1 MIDDNDTVRIGSM
14 VCVLDRDGDDEEEY
28 TIVGVEDA
36 DVAAKRI
43 STDSPLAMAL
53 LGHAAGEQVKV
64 RAPGGMRAVTI
75 LRVGV
80 PSMV

>member
-1 MIDDNDTVRIGSM
+1 MIDNSTVRIGSM
-14 VCVLDRDGDDEEEY
+14 VRVIDRDGDEEEY
-28 TIVGVEDA
+28 TIVGVEEA
-36 DVAAKRI
+36 DVAAGRI

-53 LGHAAGEQVKV
+53 LGHAIGEQVKV

-80 PSMV
+80 PAMV